1 MITRFKRIIAG
12 CQTCHAYLILIVFTS
27 EVVLASILLAVVREE
42 EHVLGH
48 SLNVRI
54 VLDEVVVL

>member
-1 MITRFKRIIAG
+1 MRGRKIRGMEEGMTGINGGGSGREAALG
-12 CQTCHAYLILIVFTS
+12 
-27 EVVLASILLAVVREE
+27 EEE